1 MAGEFNIEIEYRHVP
16 RLDSGSEES
25 TSYLDEYGYVVIK
38 NALTAEEAEKT
49 IDLLWDY
56 LEELGTG
63 IDRTNPTTWEDD
75 RWPTCAHGAI
85 LPSYGIGHSQAQWF
99 VRGVPNVKKAFAKIW
114 ETEELLTSFDGV
126 SLWRPWN
133 INPDWKTES
142 GQSWFHIDQ
151 HPISKP
157 GKHCV
162 QGLVNLLPTSEQIG
176 GNVVI
181 PKSHKFFENIP
192 NEYEERLARLPLN
205 IDHFRFPNDAPKL
218 TSEKAVMCHMEP
230 GDMLL
235 WDSRT
240 IHCSNSG
247 SKLAEGTNSLIRA
260 ASLICMMPKHL
271 TSEDILE
278 KRREAVDKVISTTN
292 WTNGFRNADEFP
304 LILEANDRD
313 KYKWPDKPILNDYQ
327 KSLID

>member
-1 MAGEFNIEIEYRHVP
+1 MVGEFNIEIEYRHVP

-25 TSYLDEYGYVVIK
+25 SRYLDEFGYVVIK
-38 NALTAEEAEKT
+38 NALTAEEAKKT

-63 IDRTNPTTWEDD
+63 IDRTNPKTWGDD

-85 LPSYGIGHSQAQWF
+85 LPSYGIGHSEAQWF

-133 INPDWKTES
+133 INPNWKTES

-162 QGLVNLLPTSEQIG
+162 QGLVNLLPTSERIG

-181 PKSHKFFENIP
+181 PKSHKLFKNIP
-192 NEYEERLARLPLN
+192 NEYEER
-205 IDHFRFPNDAPKL
+205 
-218 TSEKAVMCHMEP
+218 
-230 GDMLL
+230 
-235 WDSRT
+235 
-240 IHCSNSG
+240 
-247 SKLAEGTNSLIRA
+247 
-260 ASLICMMPKHL
+260 
-271 TSEDILE
+271 
-278 KRREAVDKVISTTN
+278 
-292 WTNGFRNADEFP
+292 
-304 LILEANDRD
+304 
-313 KYKWPDKPILNDYQ
+313 
-327 KSLID
+327 